1 MYCSD
6 KVVIGLS
13 VSLTGHYK
21 LQGTSSY
28 KGVLAWVDRVNS
40 NGGLSDSSNSCRPVE
55 LVVYDDE
62 SSATGVENNIATL
75 IDDDQVD
82 IILGPYS
89 TNLIKLATNLCHK
102 KKRLIWN
109 HGGASQDLHTY
120 GFDLLVSSLTPCNEY
135 FTSLADTT
143 NLIFDSTLKIC
154 RVSNNKGEFSPKVSG
169 SAVESLV
176 MKYDQAAEILEI
188 DMSVHDTELIFHKI
202 QEFVPDVIVFVGT
215 YQQDVDFVIN
225 LRNKT
230 KIRPQLICVG
240 AAGLDEFW
248 MDVGHSGNLIVG
260 PSQWES
266 SMILDINH
274 GPTLAEVKD
283 NIAEDVVLDYVF
295 MQAYGM
301 GLIIEY
307 CISACKTLNEQ
318 VLRQFAETA
327 DIETVF
333 GRFKIDPQTGAQ
345 VGHRMVLV
353 QWNNGKKYALTGV
366 EGTWIPLGYESS

>member
-6 KVVIGLS
+6 TVVIGLS

-82 IILGPYS
+82 IILSHYS

-202 QEFVPDVIVFVGT
+202 QEFVRDVIVFVGT

-225 LRNKT
+225 LQHKT

-274 GPTLAEVKD
+274 GPTLDEVKHH
-283 NIAEDVVLDYVF
+283 IAEDGVPDYVF

>member
-6 KVVIGLS
+6 IVVIGLS
-13 VSLTGHYK
+13 VSLTGLYK
-21 LQGTSSY
+21 LQGKSSY

-40 NGGLSDSSNSCRPVE
+40 NGGLSDSSNFCRPVE

-62 SSATGVENNIATL
+62 SSATGVENNIAKL

-225 LRNKT
+225 LQHKT

-333 GRFKIDPQTGAQ
+333 GRFKIDPQTGVQ

>member
-1 MYCSD
+1 
-6 KVVIGLS
+6 
-13 VSLTGHYK
+13 
-21 LQGTSSY
+21 
-28 KGVLAWVDRVNS
+28 
-40 NGGLSDSSNSCRPVE
+40 
-55 LVVYDDE
+55 
-62 SSATGVENNIATL
+62 
-75 IDDDQVD
+75 
-82 IILGPYS
+82 
-89 TNLIKLATNLCHK
+89 
-102 KKRLIWN
+102 
-109 HGGASQDLHTY
+109 
-120 GFDLLVSSLTPCNEY
+120 
-135 FTSLADTT
+135 
-143 NLIFDSTLKIC
+143 
-154 RVSNNKGEFSPKVSG
+154 
-169 SAVESLV
+169 
-176 MKYDQAAEILEI
+176 
-188 DMSVHDTELIFHKI
+188 
-202 QEFVPDVIVFVGT
+202 
-215 YQQDVDFVIN
+215 
-225 LRNKT
+225 
-230 KIRPQLICVG
+230 
-240 AAGLDEFW
+240 

-353 QWNNGKKYALTGV
+353 QWNNGKKYALTGL

>member
-1 MYCSD
+1 MYCYD

-13 VSLTGHYK
+13 VSLTGRYK

-154 RVSNNKGEFSPKVSG
+154 RVSNNL
-169 SAVESLV
+169 SL
-176 MKYDQAAEILEI
+176 IHI
-188 DMSVHDTELIFHKI
+188 
-202 QEFVPDVIVFVGT
+202 
-215 YQQDVDFVIN
+215 
-225 LRNKT
+225 
-230 KIRPQLICVG
+230 
-240 AAGLDEFW
+240 
-248 MDVGHSGNLIVG
+248 
-260 PSQWES
+260 
-266 SMILDINH
+266 
-274 GPTLAEVKD
+274 
-283 NIAEDVVLDYVF
+283 
-295 MQAYGM
+295 
-301 GLIIEY
+301 
-307 CISACKTLNEQ
+307 
-318 VLRQFAETA
+318 
-327 DIETVF
+327 
-333 GRFKIDPQTGAQ
+333 
-345 VGHRMVLV
+345 
-353 QWNNGKKYALTGV
+353 
-366 EGTWIPLGYESS
+366 

>member
-6 KVVIGLS
+6 TVVIGLS

-169 SAVESLV
+169 SAVESLI

-188 DMSVHDTELIFHKI
+188 DMSVHDMELIFHKI

-225 LRNKT
+225 LQNK
-230 KIRPQLICVG
+230 
-240 AAGLDEFW
+240 
-248 MDVGHSGNLIVG
+248 
-260 PSQWES
+260 
-266 SMILDINH
+266 
-274 GPTLAEVKD
+274 
-283 NIAEDVVLDYVF
+283 
-295 MQAYGM
+295 
-301 GLIIEY
+301 
-307 CISACKTLNEQ
+307 
-318 VLRQFAETA
+318 
-327 DIETVF
+327 
-333 GRFKIDPQTGAQ
+333 
-345 VGHRMVLV
+345 
-353 QWNNGKKYALTGV
+353 
-366 EGTWIPLGYESS
+366 

>member
-1 MYCSD
+1 M
-6 KVVIGLS
+6 
-13 VSLTGHYK
+13 
-21 LQGTSSY
+21 
-28 KGVLAWVDRVNS
+28 
-40 NGGLSDSSNSCRPVE
+40 
-55 LVVYDDE
+55 
-62 SSATGVENNIATL
+62 
-75 IDDDQVD
+75 
-82 IILGPYS
+82 
-89 TNLIKLATNLCHK
+89 
-102 KKRLIWN
+102 IWN

-188 DMSVHDTELIFHKI
+188 DMSIHDTELIFHKI

-225 LRNKT
+225 LQHKT

-333 GRFKIDPQTGAQ
+333 GRFKIDPQTGVQ